1 MSCITFRPTTFVRY
15 VWPIPMMLVTIGTAI
30 MIPT

>member
-1 MSCITFRPTTFVRY
+1 MTFRPTWFVMY

-30 MIPT
+30 ITPT